1 MNILVDDDLSFL
13 TGLIELATKW
23 DKLGDHLG
31 VPAHQLDAI
40 DMNNSGRRDKV
51 QTCLRDMFIW
61 WLRNGKE
68 KTVEKLIKAVHAVG
82 GHGDIERK
90 IKQKYGK
97 WKTGIILV
105 ISLITLTAYVINVGI
120 VDRSTPV
127 TESDLPANVRRYCD
141 DKKTRY
147 LQQSILPESD
157 WPPSLGGQYARL
169 VLINQKRQLYSY
181 RYEDIVGQQ
190 RDYTLGDYDK
200 IVANKPEI
208 ELKKAFDKVV
218 SESGNEV
225 GPLKMLVDGAPG
237 VGKTTLSRKVSQ
249 MWAKG
254 EFLKEYWLVLLLH
267 LRESAIYKA
276 KAIDDLFYHE
286 DSDLQRDVVKFVKE
300 RSGDGVLIIF
310 DGFDELSSYER
321 SEESLFLHI
330 IEGKVLPKC
339 ATVVIS
345 RPYAS
350 KSLLNLSIHRHIEI
364 LGFNIEQIKSC
375 IEQKVKDQVK
385 AKELCIELKDRLDIA
400 SICQIPLN
408 CSIMLYVYEQ
418 EGYSLP
424 RTLTG
429 LYDLFIL
436 HSLKRF
442 IRRTKNNRAADR
454 LSYLNRLPAP
464 SKDHF
469 NSLCNLAF
477 KGLEEDKLVFKG
489 DEVEEYFP
497 DNYQE
502 LDVDLPVLDLM
513 TSAKSYSSRGAQD
526 TYSFLHLTI
535 QEFLAAYWVAQNFTD
550 AQKVHFFQQHIWNT
564 RFRMVLLFL
573 SGLTELKFPD
583 AQSIFSKDLGI
594 PYNIHACHLLYESGN
609 TSIFKYVSENSAMS
623 KSIMLHGSNIER
635 LVVTYLVANSG
646 SQWDSFELRPVDVK
660 LVHKLFCTRES
671 TNTSIKETSIKFNSM
686 LTQNSGMAAG
696 GNELNQDLMILKL
709 LDELTQI
716 TRIFVGITVYE
727 NLYLCQTLTESLRTV
742 FMGPHSVREK
752 YYTIMLDFIEPRTE
766 NQSTNYKNSKTRLCE
781 TLAEC
786 IAQNSFITHVTL
798 YSATASNVS
807 CIFSR
812 LSQEDS
818 KSKLEYFQYYARQIP
833 HLAPPVPVEFLTA
846 LSNLISTNKSLKQI
860 DLDIPRLDALVVSEI
875 MVLKS
880 ALISNT
886 TLQKL
891 TCTSLYEFK
900 RNPDTNEMELTNF
913 PHFTNFPLKLLIS
926 SSTDVSDTGSSSPP
940 PAKRSCK

>member
-1 MNILVDDDLSFL
+1 MHLTNADTQDVTDWSSSVQESFIL
-13 TGLIELATKW
+13 
-23 DKLGDHLG
+23 
-31 VPAHQLDAI
+31 P
-40 DMNNSGRRDKV
+40 
-51 QTCLRDMFIW
+51 
-61 WLRNGKE
+61 
-68 KTVEKLIKAVHAVG
+68 
-82 GHGDIERK
+82 
-90 IKQKYGK
+90 
-97 WKTGIILV
+97 
-105 ISLITLTAYVINVGI
+105 INVQ
-120 VDRSTPV
+120 
-127 TESDLPANVRRYCD
+127 RYCD

-157 WPPSLGGQYARL
+157 WPPSLGGQYERL
-169 VLINQKRQLYSY
+169 VLINQKRQLYCY
-181 RYEDIVGQQ
+181 RYEDVVEQQ
-190 RDYTLGDYDK
+190 RDYTLGEYDK
-200 IVANKPEI
+200 ILANKPEI

-225 GPLKMLVDGAPG
+225 GPLKMLVNGAPG
-237 VGKTTLSRKVSQ
+237 IGKTTLSRKVSQ

-267 LRESAIYKA
+267 LRESAISKA
-276 KAIDDLFYHE
+276 KAVDDLFYHE
-286 DSDLQRDVVKFVKE
+286 DSDLQCDVVKFVKE

-310 DGFDELSSYER
+310 DGFDELCSYER
-321 SEESLFLHI
+321 SEDSLFLHI
-330 IEGKVLPKC
+330 IEGKILPKC
-339 ATVVIS
+339 ATVVTS

-350 KSLLNLSIHRHIEI
+350 RSLLNLSIHRHIEI
-364 LGFNIEQIKSC
+364 LGFSNEQIESC
-375 IEQKVKDQVK
+375 IEQKVKDHVK
-385 AKELCIELKDRLDIA
+385 AKELCMELKDRLDIA

-424 RTLTG
+424 RTLTEM
-429 LYDLFIL
+429 YELFIL

-442 IRRTKNNRAADR
+442 IRRTKNSRAADR
-454 LSYLNRLPAP
+454 LSYLNKLPAP
-464 SKDHF
+464 SKDDF

-550 AQKVHFFQQHIWNT
+550 AQKIHFFQQYIWDT

-583 AQSIFSKDLGI
+583 AQSIFGKDLGI

-609 TSIFKYVSENSAMS
+609 TSIFKYVSENSAIS
-623 KSIMLHGSNIER
+623 KSIMLRGSNIER

-646 SQWDSFELRPVDVK
+646 SQWDSFELRPEDVK
-660 LVHKLFCTRES
+660 LVRKLFCTQES
-671 TNTSIKETSIKFNSM
+671 TNTSIKETIIKFDSM
-686 LTQNSGMAAG
+686 VTQYSGMADG
-696 GNELNQDLMILKL
+696 GNEPSQDLMILKL
-709 LDELTQI
+709 LDELTPI
-716 TRIFVGITVYE
+716 TRIVVGITVYE
-727 NLYLCQTLTESLRTV
+727 NRFYSCQTLIETLHTV
-742 FMGPHSVREK
+742 FVGPHSVREK
-752 YYTIMLDFIEPRTE
+752 YYTIELDFIEPITQ
-766 NQSTNYKNSKTRLCE
+766 NQSTNNYKNSKTKLCE

-818 KSKLEYFQYYARQIP
+818 RSKLEYFQYHARQLP

-846 LSNLISTNKSLKQI
+846 LSNLISTNKSLKQ
-860 DLDIPRLDALVVSEI
+860 
-875 MVLKS
+875 
-880 ALISNT
+880 LIY
-886 TLQKL
+886 Q
-891 TCTSLYEFK
+891 
-900 RNPDTNEMELTNF
+900 
-913 PHFTNFPLKLLIS
+913 
-926 SSTDVSDTGSSSPP
+926 G
-940 PAKRSCK
+940 